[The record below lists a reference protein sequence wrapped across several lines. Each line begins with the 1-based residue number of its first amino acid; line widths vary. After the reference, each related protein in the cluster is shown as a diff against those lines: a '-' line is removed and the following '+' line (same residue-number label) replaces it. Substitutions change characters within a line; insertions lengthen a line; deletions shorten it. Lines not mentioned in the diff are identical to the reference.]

1 MAGSFLQTL
10 QREKRRL
17 GFVML
22 MGYLAGWLFYLRVD
36 VQIGGVPLPLVTGV
50 LYAVLLS
57 LSTLAICIVAPSLC
71 FMIEPLAVSRLVIS
85 IFVVT
90 NPGPGGEILTN
101 PLLMAGLVVGGAV
114 FISRAM
120 RRRDRALIPQTA

>member
-10 QREKRRL
+10 HREKRRL

-36 VQIGGVPLPLVTGV
+36 VQVGGVPLPLVTGV

-57 LSTLAICIVAPSLC
+57 LSTLAICILAPSLC
-71 FMIEPLAVSRLVIS
+71 FMIEPLAVSRLVLS

-90 NPGPGGEILTN
+90 NPGPGNEVLTN

-120 RRRDRALIPQTA
+120 RRRDCAPTSQTV